1 MLHTSHLAQA
11 SNKRRGANPNENKNN
26 KEDNSI
32 MDFKAEKYKKGE
44 MVRFFRRSVETLGI
58 VKGHDGGKVQVEWV
72 LWPNPKPNFHGWYPM
87 YKLKRVEGQD

>member
-1 MLHTSHLAQA
+1 
-11 SNKRRGANPNENKNN
+11 
-26 KEDNSI
+26 

>member
-1 MLHTSHLAQA
+1 
-11 SNKRRGANPNENKNN
+11 
-26 KEDNSI
+26 
-32 MDFKAEKYKKGE
+32 MDFKPEKYKKGE

-72 LWPNPKPNFHGWYPM
+72 LWPSPKPNFHGWYPM